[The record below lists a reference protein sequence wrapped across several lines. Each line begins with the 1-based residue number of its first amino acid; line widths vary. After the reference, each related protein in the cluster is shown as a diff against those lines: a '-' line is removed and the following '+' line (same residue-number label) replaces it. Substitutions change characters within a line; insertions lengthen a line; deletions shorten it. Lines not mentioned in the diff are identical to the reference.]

1 MKGHPKH
8 WKQTSKNNAHTLLF
22 NNLRFDIQW
31 TDLTGHQGQLCTLQS
46 TANVTY
52 SSKQNTLTFNM
63 LDSCVI
69 YLHTWTNAC
78 KFLTYVLTDEAAIY
92 SKILM
97 EHNLRPVW
105 SDVRIKSSP
114 ILYTI
119 CTNTF
124 LLRECFSNCVKSS
137 TNIWASFKNRPIRSH
152 CLRHINFICRA
163 SHVIDFCN

>member
-1 MKGHPKH
+1 MDGFNWPSRSIMYASVDCKCYLQF
-8 WKQTSKNNAHTLLF
+8 QTEYINIQHARLMR
-22 NNLRFDIQW
+22 NLPTHLDQ
-31 TDLTGHQGQLCTLQS
+31 CLQI
-46 TANVTY
+46 
-52 SSKQNTLTFNM
+52 F
-63 LDSCVI
+63 
-69 YLHTWTNAC
+69 
-78 KFLTYVLTDEAAIY
+78 TYVLTDEAAIY